1 MSRRRI
7 GRRAKVRLGGC
18 FRSLLLSGRRLDYYA
33 ATECSPPPR
42 NGGRLSGTG
51 RVSGAARDTDHLV
64 ARCLPHTDVDSKKEF
79 HIMSL
84 PLSDV
89 AQLVGGKLSG
99 DGAIAI
105 HGAAILRDARRGDV
119 TLIDK
124 PRLLKQLATCEASA
138 ILCPSGLEIDGRPS
152 VAVDD
157 VHACFARIVEHF
169 RPQPAATG
177 CGISPQ
183 AVISSTAVLGPD
195 VVVHPARPLAR
206 M

>member
-1 MSRRRI
+1 
-7 GRRAKVRLGGC
+7 
-18 FRSLLLSGRRLDYYA
+18 
-33 ATECSPPPR
+33 
-42 NGGRLSGTG
+42 
-51 RVSGAARDTDHLV
+51 
-64 ARCLPHTDVDSKKEF
+64 
-79 HIMSL
+79 MSL

-105 HGAAILRDARRGDV
+105 YGAAILRDARRGDL

-124 PRLLKQLATCEASA
+124 PRLLKQLAACEASA

-157 VHACFARIVEHF
+157 VHACFATDRRAF
-169 RPQPAATG
+169 PATTGRDRLRDQPTG
-177 CGISPQ
+177 GDQLDRRAWSRRQ
-183 AVISSTAVLGPD
+183 SSTL
-195 VVVHPARPLAR
+195 ARPLAR